1 MNRRVASA
9 ADVARALRKAGVTEE
24 ALREEGLDSLKLGLA
39 SDVVGRVL
47 RSTPPNQRHFLAV
60 VVTPEGTQ
68 CMTRGECIAMLRAGD
83 VPDLAD
89 QMAALRYRMHHI
101 AMLATGERAPP
112 SVVLMPLVMVQS

>member
-24 ALREEGLDSLKLGLA
+24 ALREEGLDSAKLGLA
-39 SDVVGRVL
+39 SDVVRRVL
-47 RSTPPNQRHFLAV
+47 RSTPPNRRHFLAV

-83 VPDLAD
+83 VHDLAD
-89 QMAALRYRMHHI
+89 DVAALPYRMHHI
-101 AMLATGERAPP
+101 AVLASGEQAPP
-112 SVVLMPLVMVQS
+112 YVRLLPLVEVRP